1 MAKPI
6 PRTIQQYE
14 QKVREVM
21 EFAHHHTERLAYTPW
36 DKVEKEISLGEI
48 FPGSQEYDEIRS
60 LWESQQQKY
69 RPTNK
74 P

>member
-1 MAKPI
+1 
-6 PRTIQQYE
+6 
-14 QKVREVM
+14 M